1 MKDTF
6 KILFNTAFLSVTT
19 NRLELALKLKS
30 NCHPELDDGEGID
43 FNLVPIPHW
52 RWLPEVL

>member
-30 NCHPELDDGEGID
+30 ELDDGEGID
-43 FNLVPIPHW
+43 FNLVPIPLW